1 MLKIAY
7 MLCLGPAWT
16 PLNWAGADI
25 PSANIPNCVTLI
37 RHDLA
42 KVATH
47 AFVIDGGRVRP
58 PRVYPNDL

>member
-1 MLKIAY
+1 MAEGVGL
-7 MLCLGPAWT
+7 
-16 PLNWAGADI
+16 LNRSRASSPTVSSNLI